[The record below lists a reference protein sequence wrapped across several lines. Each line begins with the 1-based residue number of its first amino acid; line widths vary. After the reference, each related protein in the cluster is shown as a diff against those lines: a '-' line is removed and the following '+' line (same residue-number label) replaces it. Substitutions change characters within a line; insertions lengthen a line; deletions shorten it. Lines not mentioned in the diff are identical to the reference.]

1 MRTLAPIPRP
11 NVRFL
16 PFVLIFVSFIS
27 REQLLKYGGVMAIQ
41 SVRRK
46 TSRKQ
51 RRMWTVTRATRWTR
65 ATRATRW
72 TRVQRVSFRDD
83 EDQSVERF

>member
-1 MRTLAPIPRP
+1 
-11 NVRFL
+11 
-16 PFVLIFVSFIS
+16 LIVVSFIS

-51 RRMWTVTRATRWTR
+51 RRMWTVTMKTRVTR
-65 ATRATRW
+65 ATRE
-72 TRVQRVSFRDD
+72 QRVSFRDD

>member
-1 MRTLAPIPRP
+1 
-11 NVRFL
+11 
-16 PFVLIFVSFIS
+16 
-27 REQLLKYGGVMAIQ
+27 MAIQ